1 MMKSA
6 FLFTAAVMGTAL
18 IGVPLVTGALA
29 AEQAVPIP
37 RAAIDVP
44 RGQSMQTAVLAG
56 GCFWGMEAVFEG
68 VKGVRDVVSGFAGG
82 TAKSATYDAVSTE
95 RTAHA
100 EAIRITYDPRIVSY
114 AQLLRVYFAV
124 ARDPTQLNRQ
134 GPDTGPSYRSAIFPQ
149 TADQKRVAAA
159 YIAQLGAAKAWP
171 KPIVTRIESGKF
183 YPAEAHH
190 QDFARKNPMH
200 PYILRWDKPK
210 VAAFRAAFPGMVK
223 T

>member
-1 MMKSA
+1 M
-6 FLFTAAVMGTAL
+6 
-18 IGVPLVTGALA
+18 
-29 AEQAVPIP
+29 
-37 RAAIDVP
+37 
-44 RGQSMQTAVLAG
+44 
-56 GCFWGMEAVFEG
+56 
-68 VKGVRDVVSGFAGG
+68 RDVVSGFAGG
-82 TAKSATYDAVSTE
+82 TAKSANYDAVSTE

-124 ARDPTQLNRQ
+124 AHDPTQLNRQ

-183 YPAEAHH
+183 YPAEVHH